1 MDDFGAARVGPP
13 RGRGVEIVL
22 ELREQALV
30 GGVVGAGTA
39 GGRHQP
45 VAKLANDFFPELG
58 IVGDRRDIHPGQHE
72 IAGLHPRAV
81 AAGAVAIDERLF

>member
-30 GGVVGAGTA
+30 GGFVGPGTA

-45 VAKLANDFFPELG
+45 VAKLANDFFPKLG
-58 IVGDRRDIHPGQHE
+58 VVGDRGDIHSGQHE
-72 IAGLHPRAV
+72 IARFHPRAV
-81 AAGAVAIDERLF
+81 ATGAVAIYERLF